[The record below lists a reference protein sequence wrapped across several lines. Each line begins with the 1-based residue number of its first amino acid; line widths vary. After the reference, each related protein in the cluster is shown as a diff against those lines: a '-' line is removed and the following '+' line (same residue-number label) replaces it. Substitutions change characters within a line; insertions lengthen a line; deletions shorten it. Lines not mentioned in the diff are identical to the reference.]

1 MVCKMVKRVLIGGAI
16 GAGLLGLT
24 FGTAA
29 PSYVKTAFHKA
40 RHSVKGSVPT
50 EFEIE
55 RARNEIATLD
65 PAIDAGIE
73 TLARALGEVDQL
85 RSEIASSREDLNSQG
100 RSLQAL
106 NEQLKRGDIHLTS
119 GGAYSEKSV
128 KSTLAQSMDR
138 YKVLKA
144 TLAEKQETLGILQ
157 KNVAS
162 ARTGLDALKTAK
174 QDLTA
179 RVDGAQARL
188 NQIKATRATH
198 KYNFDDSAIGQAKRT
213 VSELEK
219 SLDQMAR
226 IDELKEKYLDTG
238 NTFTVDPS
246 RDVTR
251 EIEVEFN
258 SAPKAEKTADKF

>member
-1 MVCKMVKRVLIGGAI
+1 MVCKMVKRGLIGAAI

-55 RARNEIATLD
+55 RARNEIAALD
-65 PAIDAGIE
+65 PAIETGIE
-73 TLARALGEVDQL
+73 TYARALGEVDHL
-85 RSEIASSREDLNSQG
+85 RAEIASSREMLNKEG
-100 RSLQAL
+100 RELQAL
-106 NEQLKRGDIHLTS
+106 NEHRKTGDVHLT
-119 GGAYSEKSV
+119 GGVAYTER
-128 KSTLAQSMDR
+128 TINNELARRMDR
-138 YKVLKA
+138 YKVLKS
-144 TLAEKQETLGILQ
+144 TLTEKQETLSILQ
-157 KNVAS
+157 KNVES
-162 ARTGLDALKTAK
+162 ARQGLDALKAAK

-188 NQIKATRATH
+188 NQIKATRATY
-198 KYNFDDSAIGQAKRT
+198 KYSFDDSAIGQAKRT

-219 SLDQMAR
+219 SLEQMSR
-226 IDELKEKYLDTG
+226 VDELKEKYLETG
-238 NTFTVDPS
+238 VIVTPDAG
-246 RDVTR
+246 RDVTK
-251 EIEVEFN
+251 EIEAEFN

>member
-1 MVCKMVKRVLIGGAI
+1 MVCKMVKRGLIGAAI

-55 RARNEIATLD
+55 RARNEIAALD
-65 PAIDAGIE
+65 PAIDSGIE

-85 RSEIASSREDLNSQG
+85 RSEIASSREQLNKQG
-100 RSLQAL
+100 HALQAL
-106 NEQLKRGDIHLTS
+106 NEQLKQGDIHLTS
-119 GGAYSEKSV
+119 GGAYTEKTV
-128 KSTLAQSMDR
+128 KNTLAQGMDR

-144 TLAEKQETLGILQ
+144 TLTEKQETLGILQ
-157 KNVAS
+157 KNVES
-162 ARTGLDALKTAK
+162 ARQGLDALKAAK

-179 RVDGAQARL
+179 RVDGAEARL

-198 KYNFDDSAIGQAKRT
+198 KYSFDDSAIGQAKRT
-213 VSELEK
+213 VSDLEK
-219 SLDQMAR
+219 NLDQMAR
-226 IDELKEKYLDTG
+226 VDELKERYLDTG
-238 NTFTVDPS
+238 VTTPVDPA

-251 EIEVEFN
+251 EIEAEFN